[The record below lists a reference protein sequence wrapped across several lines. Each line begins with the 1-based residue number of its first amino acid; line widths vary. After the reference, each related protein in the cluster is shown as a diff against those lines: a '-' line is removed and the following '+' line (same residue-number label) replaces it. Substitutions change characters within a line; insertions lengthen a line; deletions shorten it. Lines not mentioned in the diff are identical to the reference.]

1 MHFSVLI
8 LFSIIRLKV
17 DLNTFHAG
25 KTPPRIL
32 QTLNKLIH

>member
-8 LFSIIRLKV
+8 LFSIIHFKV
-17 DLNTFHAG
+17 DLNTFRAG